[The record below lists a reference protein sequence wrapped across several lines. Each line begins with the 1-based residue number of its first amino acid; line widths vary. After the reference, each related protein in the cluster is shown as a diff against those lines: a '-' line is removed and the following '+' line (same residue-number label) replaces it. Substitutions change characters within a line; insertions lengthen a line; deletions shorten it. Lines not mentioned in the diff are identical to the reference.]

1 MTLNSPCGDEKT
13 TSVLHLIY
21 SLKAKPI
28 SGKGTEKP
36 GFYLL
41 QTSSLEIYKLS
52 SNYQAN
58 LLGPG
63 PGNQNQMKFE
73 KETQKSPM
81 FRYLAVLTICSTIGL
96 QTWTTLFNNFAVDI
110 AGLDGNHVGVIQS
123 VREIPGFLALLAVYV
138 IMIIREHR
146 LSAISI
152 LLLGLGLA
160 LTGLLPF
167 YTGLILTTLVMS
179 FGFHYYETTNMSL
192 TLQYFDENTSP
203 WVFGKQR
210 SYAAASSIAVG
221 LAIYVMA
228 FFLSFAQIYLIIGTL
243 IMATSIWAL
252 TRKPAQTDIVPQRKK
267 MVLRKKYGLFYF
279 LTFMA
284 GARRQIFIAFSVLL
298 MVQKF
303 QYSVQE
309 VTILF
314 VINNLINYY
323 LSPLIG
329 KSIIRFGERKV
340 LSLEYAS
347 LIAIF
352 VAYALTD
359 LKWVVAILYILDH
372 IFFNFAIAIRTY
384 FQKVAD
390 PRDIAPSMAVGFT
403 INHIAAVFLPALGG
417 LLWVVDYRIP
427 FFGGAAMALISL
439 LAVQAIDR
447 SIRRKKMNK

>member
-1 MTLNSPCGDEKT
+1 MSAPHSHQYMQPEKN
-13 TSVLHLIY
+13 I
-21 SLKAKPI
+21 K
-28 SGKGTEKP
+28 
-36 GFYLL
+36 
-41 QTSSLEIYKLS
+41 
-52 SNYQAN
+52 NN
-58 LLGPG
+58 
-63 PGNQNQMKFE
+63 
-73 KETQKSPM
+73 PM
-81 FRYLAVLTICSTIGL
+81 FWYLAVLTICSTIGL
-96 QTWTTLFNNFAVDI
+96 QTWQTLFNNFAVEI
-110 AGLDGNHVGVIQS
+110 AGLDGNHIGVIQS

-146 LSAISI
+146 LSALSI
-152 LLLGLGLA
+152 LLMGFGLA
-160 LTGLLPF
+160 ITGILPF
-167 YTGLILTTLVMS
+167 YAGLILTTLVMS

-192 TLQYFDENTSP
+192 TLQYFDAQTSP

-221 LAIYVMA
+221 LAIYILA
-228 FFLSFAQIYLIIGTL
+228 FFLSFSQIYLLIGAL
-243 IMATSIWAL
+243 IMAASVWTL
-252 TRKPAQTDIVPQRKK
+252 TRKPAQQDVVPQRKK
-267 MVLRKKYGLFYF
+267 MVFRKKYGLFYF

-284 GARRQIFIAFSVLL
+284 GARRQIFIAFAVLL

-303 QYSVQE
+303 KYSVQE

-340 LSLEYAS
+340 LSLEYGS
-347 LIAIF
+347 LVIIF
-352 VAYALTD
+352 LAYAVTD
-359 LKWVVAILYILDH
+359 SKWIVAVLYILDH

-384 FQKVAD
+384 FQKVGD

-417 LLWVVDYRIP
+417 FLWVLDYRIP

-439 LAVQAIDR
+439 LAVQGIDR
-447 SIRRKKMNK
+447 SIRLKKMDA